1 MAAQKPTPR
10 ALEGFHNVKKATE
23 LLGLS
28 APNDPDDKRGQ
39 KWLRDGVNLHGW
51 PCHRMAGQLMFSDSD
66 LAEIADMHA
75 NATTR
80 RGRTRRA
87 TRKKAAPAR
96 KPAQSRQ
103 LQPAA

>member
-10 ALEGFHNVKKATE
+10 ALEGYHNVKKATV
-23 LLGLS
+23 LLGL
-28 APNDPDDKRGQ
+28 ATDDPEDKRGQ

-51 PCHRMAGQLMFSDSD
+51 PCHRMAGQLMFSDSN
-66 LAEIADMHA
+66 LAEIASMHA

-87 TRKKAAPAR
+87 TRKKTAPAR
-96 KPAQSRQ
+96 KPASSRQ